1 MREEKIIL
9 SLVGIIVILAAIFFA
24 NIGYA
29 NNNINSE
36 WNNKISSSEFDIA
49 FNTDSSYLK
58 EDIKITG
65 PRTVSLKHVDLKEAG
80 ESKTFLIPIVNKGR
94 DVSAKV
100 NTNVFNTNTEYFNVT
115 CEISKS
121 ILKPKLDEAIVKLT
135 VQLKKKP
142 LYSDENT
149 EIKVEIVAEPIY

>member
-9 SLVGIIVILAAIFFA
+9 SLVGIIVLLAAVFVA

-29 NNNINSE
+29 NDGINSE
-36 WNNKISSSEFDIA
+36 WNNKISSSEFDIV
-49 FNTDSSYLK
+49 FNTDSNYLN

-65 PRTVSLKHVDLKEAG
+65 PRTVSLKHIDLKKVG

-94 DVSAKV
+94 EVSAKV
-100 NTNVFNTNTEYFNVT
+100 YPKVFNTNTEYFNVT
-115 CEISKS
+115 VDISKS
-121 ILKPKLDEAIVKLT
+121 ILKPKSDEAIIKLT
-135 VQLKKKP
+135 VELAKLP